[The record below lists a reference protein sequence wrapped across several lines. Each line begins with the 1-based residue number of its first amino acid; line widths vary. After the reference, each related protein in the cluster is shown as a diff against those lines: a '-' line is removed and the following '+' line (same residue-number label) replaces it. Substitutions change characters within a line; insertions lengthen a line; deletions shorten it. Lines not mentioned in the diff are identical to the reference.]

1 MLVRALV
8 KVNVKD
14 KNDWKT
20 PIHEVR
26 VMLHFDELF
35 KLVAPGQHERAKT
48 CQAQRESISQVH
60 DLLLT
65 LVEDLE

>member
-20 PIHEVR
+20 PINEVR
-26 VMLHFDELF
+26 VMLHFDEL
-35 KLVAPGQHERAKT
+35 E
-48 CQAQRESISQVH
+48 
-60 DLLLT
+60 
-65 LVEDLE
+65 

>member
-8 KVNVKD
+8 KENVKD

-20 PIHEVR
+20 PINEVR

-35 KLVAPGQHERAKT
+35 KLVAPGQHERAKK